1 MRKSLLVFFLLF
13 FSILTVHA
21 QVYVRGANDAAQAGM
36 YLIQGKVVTVNPE
49 KKDTIALEK
58 ASLRLVAL
66 PDSISLVN
74 GLTGKEGGFCVTG
87 TGPWH
92 HPQHVKRSLT

>member
-1 MRKSLLVFFLLF
+1 MRKSLLVIFLLF

-49 KKDTIALEK
+49 KKDTIAL
-58 ASLRLVAL
+58 
-66 PDSISLVN
+66 
-74 GLTGKEGGFCVTG
+74 
-87 TGPWH
+87 
-92 HPQHVKRSLT
+92 

>member
-74 GLTGKEGGFCVTG
+74 GLTGKEGGFMIFANL
-87 TGPWH
+87 
-92 HPQHVKRSLT
+92 KRIYGAV